1 MDQSHED
8 FEERRQ
14 SLRVDMEAER
24 IQISWT
30 DGLGVVHT
38 DDAICMDLA
47 RRGVLIE
54 YKQAFT
60 LGELLKVTFNPN
72 TDKQNS
78 IKAQVCRC
86 SECAP
91 HRFQVAMQII

>member
-1 MDQSHED
+1 MDQHQEEVD
-8 FEERRQ
+8 ERRK

-24 IQISWT
+24 ILVSWIDANGKNQT
-30 DGLGVVHT
+30 DEG
-38 DDAICMDLA
+38 ICIDLA

-54 YKQAFT
+54 YKNPFAI
-60 LGELLKVTFNPN
+60 GELLEITFNPD

-86 SECAP
+86 NECKQQSFHIA
-91 HRFQVAMQII
+91 AQII

>member
-1 MDQSHED
+1 MDQNED
-8 FEERRQ
+8 FEERRK

-24 IQISWT
+24 VLISWT
-30 DGLGVVHT
+30 DGQGVAHT
-38 DDAICMDLA
+38 DDGICIDLA

-54 YKQAFT
+54 YKKPFT
-60 LGELLKVTFNPN
+60 LGELIEITFNPK

-86 SECAP
+86 SECGP
-91 HRFQVAMQII
+91 LRYQVAMQIV